1 MLTHHNSYYHLLQVE
16 LVLPKQVCREL
27 LYGYV
32 EKTEETSYRSSVMM
46 LCPARYAE
54 KPVQHPQYHP
64 QPHHQQHAAP
74 AQPYLHHSSIKY
86 VNKVG

>member
-1 MLTHHNSYYHLLQVE
+1 
-16 LVLPKQVCREL
+16 
-27 LYGYV
+27 
-32 EKTEETSYRSSVMM
+32 M